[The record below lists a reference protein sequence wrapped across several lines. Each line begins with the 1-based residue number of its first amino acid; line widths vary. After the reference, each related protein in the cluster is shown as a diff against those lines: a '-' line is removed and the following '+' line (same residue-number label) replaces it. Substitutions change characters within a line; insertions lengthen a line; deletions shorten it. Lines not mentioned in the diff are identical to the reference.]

1 MARVNPPRQLKLP
14 DSINSNVDLKKAF
27 DDLNFIVFQ
36 LWKRTGGG
44 EDFIQDEMLQK
55 LYPNTAAQD
64 LNSLNID
71 LKSIYTAQ
79 SANFK
84 PDFNLVINESASKTD
99 KITLVTDIDLTT
111 TESMAVLCNSAADIS
126 VTLNPEP
133 DEDEVVIIKRV
144 NTGAVNILTNKTID
158 GISSQKLTAIYD
170 SLKVKFIGE
179 LNEWI
184 II

>member
-44 EDFIQDEMLQK
+44 KDFIQDEMLQK
-55 LYPNTAAQD
+55 LYPSTTTQD
-64 LNSLNID
+64 LNNLNID

-79 SANFK
+79 NIDK
-84 PDFNLVINESASKTD
+84 NPEFNLVVNESASNADKT
-99 KITLVTDIDLTT
+99 TLVTDVDLTT
-111 TESMAVLCNSAADIS
+111 TESMVVLCNSTTDIS

-133 DEDEVVIIKRV
+133 DENEIVTIKRV
-144 NTGAVNILTNKTID
+144 DTGTVNILTNKTID

-170 SLKVKFIGE
+170 SLTVKFIGE